1 MLGGG
6 RDQLVLEGAEDDR
19 NRVVQIRVCG
29 AGRSCK

>member
-1 MLGGG
+1 MLGEG

-19 NRVVQIRVCG
+19 GRVIPVRVCG

>member
-1 MLGGG
+1 MLGEG

-19 NRVVQIRVCG
+19 SRVIPVRVCG